1 MRITRRMLLA
11 TTGLGLCR
19 PLFADPPRVTKPT
32 KRSEDQSET
41 EVNLILLTDATAAA
55 EHAQAWGQRLQ
66 KFEIGFQ
73 TRQAI
78 AGEKLQVTEKKSG
91 RLRQVAV
98 VAQLDRNGKIVCQ
111 NRAFTL
117 GDADKLADWIRELK
131 AYGAQGAPNGKPM
144 FGLDERQFNTVLKAL
159 STPVEVETNGLTLD
173 GVLKKLPIPREYP
186 IRLTP
191 AAERTIQELGR
202 DKVVRQRLAGLSFG
216 SVLAAALGEFGLSF
230 RPLRTPSAKIELAIS
245 PRSDDTDAWPVGW
258 PLDPSKPQGQ
268 LVPALFQMVPVE
280 LNEAPLPDVL
290 VAAAE
295 ASETPIVIDHFA
307 IELQGIDLSEIKI
320 TIPNRKTTW
329 GVLLRQITTPH
340 KLGRRILTDDAGR
353 PFVLITTLKVALKE
367 SPAAKK
373 SDND

>member
-1 MRITRRMLLA
+1 MRITRRTLLA
-11 TTGLGLCR
+11 TASLGLCQ
-19 PLFADPPRVTKPT
+19 PLFADPPRVTKPA
-32 KRSEDQSET
+32 KRSEDQPET
-41 EVNLILLTDATAAA
+41 EVSLILLTDATSAA

-78 AGEKLQVTEKKSG
+78 AGEKLQVTEKKLG

-144 FGLDERQFNTVLKAL
+144 FGLDERQFNAVLKAL

-173 GVLKKLPIPREYP
+173 GSLQKLPIPREHP

-191 AAERTIQELGR
+191 EAERTIRELDR
-202 DKVVRQRLAGLSFG
+202 DKVVRQSLAGLSVG
-216 SVLAAALGEFGLSF
+216 SVLAATLAEFGLSF
-230 RPLRTPSAKIELAIS
+230 RPLRTPSSKIELAIS
-245 PRSDDTDAWPVGW
+245 PRSDETDAWPVGW

-307 IELQGIDLSEIKI
+307 IERQGIDLSEIKI
-320 TIPNRKTTW
+320 TIANRKTAW

-340 KLGRRILTDDAGR
+340 KLGSRLLTDDTGR
-353 PFVLITTLKVALKE
+353 PFVLITTSKVALKE

-373 SDND
+373 N